1 MNSSYTQAYE
11 TNNAAIQGVQLTQPQ
26 ADALATRFAENFN
39 RLGTPEFMP
48 SVRDLFADDLYAND
62 TLSIYYHFKD
72 MKSHFEGMN
81 QTVSDAHV
89 VIQHALLAGDSVFI
103 HWKMTYTLKMFG
115 SKKTMSSYG
124 ISQVKVND
132 KDKIIFQQDY
142 WDPSNGLFRQLPV
155 IGGIYRLL
163 LPLKQ

>member
-1 MNSSYTQAYE
+1 MA
-11 TNNAAIQGVQLTQPQ
+11 
-26 ADALATRFAENFN
+26 F
-39 RLGTPEFMP
+39 
-48 SVRDLFADDLYAND
+48 
-62 TLSIYYHFKD
+62 YYHFKD

-81 QTVSDAHV
+81 QTVSDALV